1 MPDFS
6 IETNLEHPVIGLDE
20 VGRGPLA
27 GPVVSCG
34 CYFKNYKI
42 QNEFKDYIGDS
53 KKLSEKKERCPLS
66 FFKFKKR
73 Q

>member
-42 QNEFKDYIGDS
+42 QDS
-53 KKLSEKKERCPLS
+53 LSEALKN
-66 FFKFKKR
+66 FKFTKEIKLTVDVDPISFN
-73 Q
+73 

>member
-6 IETNLEHPVIGLDE
+6 IETKLQHPVIGLDE

-27 GPVVSCG
+27 GPVISCG
-34 CYFKNYKI
+34 CYFNSYKI

-53 KKLSEKKERCPLS
+53 KNYLKKKEQPPLS
-66 FFKFKKR
+66 FCKV
-73 Q
+73 

>member
-6 IETNLEHPVIGLDE
+6 IETNLEYPVIGLDE

-34 CYFKNYKI
+34 CYFKNYKKSMY
-42 QNEFKDYIGDS
+42 NEK
-53 KKLSEKKERCPLS
+53 RCRSYLEMI
-66 FFKFKKR
+66 FEGLIDE
-73 Q
+73 